1 MNSALFEMAKPEGE
15 FRYYQIVTQPLFEMI
30 RGQMGGLV
38 TGNVTGKPLYSHY
51 DSVALAVLQK
61 TMDHFTQ
68 MYQGFN
74 LDENELVFPR
84 QYARNLLPDDEADL
98 ITAGTWFFAT
108 ALSELIPENRTLEY
122 PILYRVT
129 DAGNL
134 IVGID
139 TRDLINE
146 SGNDPL
152 LRAQQRV

>member
-30 RGQMGGLV
+30 RGQMGALV
-38 TGNVTGKPLYSHY
+38 TGSVTGKPLYSHY
-51 DSVALAVLQK
+51 NCVALAILQK

-84 QYARNLLPDDEADL
+84 HYACHLLPDDEEDL

-108 ALSELIPENRTLEY
+108 ALLELIPEHRTLEH

-134 IVGID
+134 ILGID
-139 TRDLINE
+139 TRDLNNE
-146 SGNDPL
+146 TGNDPL
-152 LRAQQRV
+152 LQAQPRL

>member
-1 MNSALFEMAKPEGE
+1 MNSALFEMAKPDGE
-15 FRYYQIVTQPLFEMI
+15 FRYYQIVTQPLFEKI
-30 RGQMGGLV
+30 RGQVGHLV
-38 TGNVTGKPLYSHY
+38 TGSVTGVTLYSHY
-51 DSVALAVLQK
+51 NCVALAVLQK
-61 TMDHFTQ
+61 TIDHFTR

-84 QYARNLLPDDEADL
+84 HYARNLLPDDEHDL
-98 ITAGTWFFAT
+98 ITEGTWYFAT
-108 ALSELIPENRTLEY
+108 AFLELVPNTGIDH

-146 SGNDPL
+146 SGDDPL
-152 LRAQQRV
+152 LQAEPRV